1 MKKSEKSAK
10 NELKRK
16 INEKAENE
24 KIPKNKNKYLYM
36 LSNLPSSFRYNHLRA
51 QPMKLVPQIKVF
63 QLNFWLVRF
72 TRVIRISPS
81 GGIHCRRDLLLR
93 LLLSLLQQLSLGL
106 KKQLLLSDCLLR
118 VDASIQTGR
127 FVG

>member
-1 MKKSEKSAK
+1 MKKSPKT
-10 NELKRK
+10 K
-16 INEKAENE
+16 INVFF
-24 KIPKNKNKYLYM
+24 M

-51 QPMKLVPQIKVF
+51 QPMKLIPQIKVF

-81 GGIHCRRDLLLR
+81 GSIHCRRDLLLR

-118 VDASIQTGR
+118 VDASIQTSR
-127 FVG
+127 FVQCVQNFWSGVEIWSFLSFFE